1 MSSALSFFMAM
12 ILYPEVQAKGHEEI
26 ERVIGKDR
34 LPLNSDRSNLPY
46 VRSIMAETFRW
57 APSVPLG

>member
-1 MSSALSFFMAM
+1 MAM